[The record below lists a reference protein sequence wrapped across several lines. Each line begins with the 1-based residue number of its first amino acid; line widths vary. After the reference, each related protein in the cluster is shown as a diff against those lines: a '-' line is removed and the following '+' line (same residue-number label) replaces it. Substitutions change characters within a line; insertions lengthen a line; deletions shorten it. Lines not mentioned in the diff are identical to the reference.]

1 MTDSSVLNIL
11 SALANVATAVA
22 VMVAAWQLVLSKRQ
36 AVTTF
41 EDSLAKE
48 YRDIAATLPVKALL
62 GEVLDDSVHIDKFDE
77 FYRYFD
83 LCNQQVF
90 LRQSSRVSD
99 RTWQFWQEGIASN
112 LKRPAFSRAWSEVA
126 ARCNGDFAELRSLF
140 PPVAP
145 TTNST
150 VGA

>member
-1 MTDSSVLNIL
+1 MENFSLLNIL
-11 SALANVATAVA
+11 SALANMATAAA
-22 VMVAAWQLVLSKRQ
+22 VMVAAWQLALSKRQ

-62 GEVLDDSVHIDKFDE
+62 GEGLSNPEYREKFDE

-90 LRQSSRVSD
+90 LRKSGRVSD
-99 RTWQFWQEGIASN
+99 KTWQFWHEGIASN
-112 LKRPAFSRAWSEVA
+112 LKRPAFAQAWAEIA
-126 ARCNGDFAELRSLF
+126 ARSNGDFSELRSLF
-140 PPVAP
+140 PPKELAP
-145 TTNST
+145 SHS
-150 VGA
+150 VGT

>member
-1 MTDSSVLNIL
+1 MIEVL
-11 SALANVATAVA
+11 SAVASGATAVA
-22 VMVAAWQLVLSKRQ
+22 VIVAAWQLVLSHRQ

-62 GEVLDDSVHIDKFDE
+62 GEALSDAEHQDKFDE

-90 LRQSSRVSD
+90 LRQTGRVSD
-99 RTWQFWQEGIASN
+99 KTWRFWQEGIVSN
-112 LKRPAFSRAWSEVA
+112 LRRPAFERAWFEVA
-126 ARCNGDFAELRSLF
+126 ARSNGDFSELRSLA
-140 PPVAP
+140 PPGTPSSLRGCA
-145 TTNST
+145 
-150 VGA
+150 

>member
-1 MTDSSVLNIL
+1 MLDTL
-11 SALANVATAVA
+11 SALANVATAAA
-22 VMVAAWQLVLSKRQ
+22 VIVAAWQLVLSKRQ
-36 AVTTF
+36 AITTF

-62 GEVLDDSVHIDKFDE
+62 GEALSESEHSSKFDE

-90 LRQSSRVSD
+90 LRQSGRVSD
-99 RTWQFWQEGIASN
+99 KTWRFWQEGIASN
-112 LKRPAFSRAWSEVA
+112 LKRPAFERAWSEVA
-126 ARCNGDFAELRSLF
+126 ARSNGDFSELRSLV
-140 PPVAP
+140 PPKPLAQRG
-145 TTNST
+145 S